1 MRFSKSWIVSA
12 KDLSVFRNNK
22 YILYSLVAMPLIMG
36 LLIPVML
43 IYTLQ
48 AQAALLTQAQLVE
61 TAAYLVN
68 MFSSFFVLTAVAL
81 PMIIASYSFIGEKLE
96 KSLEPLLA
104 TPTTDGELLF
114 GKSLGAF
121 IPCIGATYIGELIFV
136 IVIDGWSMINLGTF
150 LLPTVY
156 WALVTGIV
164 IPLAGVLS
172 VEANIII
179 SSKVNDLRAAQ
190 QVGGIIIMPMVL
202 LAVLPSL
209 IQTIPMVTMALILS
223 GGLAIADIGLF
234 YLSKA
239 TFQREE
245 ILTKWK

>member
-1 MRFSKSWIVSA
+1 MRFGKAWIVTA

-22 YILYSLVAMPLIMG
+22 YILYSLIAMPLLMG
-36 LLIPVML
+36 LLIPVVL

-48 AQAALLTQAQLVE
+48 AQAALLTQAQLIE
-61 TAAYLVN
+61 SATSLVN
-68 MFSSFFVLTAVAL
+68 MFSSFFVISVVGL
-81 PMIIASYSFIGEKLE
+81 PTLIASYSFIGEKLE

-104 TPTTDGELLF
+104 TPTTDSELLF

-136 IVIDGWSMINLGTF
+136 IVIDGWSIINLGTL

-164 IPLAGVLS
+164 IPLACVLS

-179 SSKVNDLRAAQ
+179 SSRINDIRAAQ
-190 QVGGIIIMPMVL
+190 QIGAIIILPIIFLM
-202 LAVLPSL
+202 ALPSV
-209 IQTIPMVTMALILS
+209 IQIFPMVTLALILS
-223 GGLAIADIGLF
+223 GGLAVADIGLF

-239 TFQREE
+239 IFQREE

>member
-1 MRFSKSWIVSA
+1 MRFCKSWIVSA
-12 KDLSVFRNNK
+12 KDLGVSRNNK
-22 YILYSLVAMPLIMG
+22 YILYSLIAMPLIMG
-36 LLIPVML
+36 LLIPAML

-61 TAAYLVN
+61 MANYLVN
-68 MFSSFFVLTAVAL
+68 TFSSFFILTAVAL
-81 PMIIASYSFIGEKLE
+81 PTLIASYSFIGEKLE

-121 IPCIGATYIGELIFV
+121 IPCIGATYIGELIFF

-179 SSKVNDLRAAQ
+179 SSRMNDLRAAQ
-190 QVGGIIIMPMVL
+190 QVGSIIIMPL
-202 LAVLPSL
+202 LLLTVLPSL
-209 IQTIPMVTMALILS
+209 IPTIPMVTIALILS

>member
-1 MRFSKSWIVSA
+1 MRFWKARIVAA

-22 YILYSLVAMPLIMG
+22 YILYSLIAMPIIMG
-36 LLIPVML
+36 LLIPMML

-48 AQAALLTQAQLVE
+48 LQAPLLTQAQLVE

-81 PMIIASYSFIGEKLE
+81 PTIIASYSFIGEKLE

-136 IVIDGWSMINLGTF
+136 IVIDGWSIINLGTL

-164 IPLAGVLS
+164 IPLACVLS

-179 SSKVNDLRAAQ
+179 SSRVNDIRAAQ
-190 QVGGIIIMPMVL
+190 QIGGIIILPLLVL
-202 LAVLPSL
+202 TVLPSVL
-209 IQTIPMVTMALILS
+209 PTIPMDTLALILS
-223 GGLAIADIGLF
+223 GGLAVADVGLF

>member
-1 MRFSKSWIVSA
+1 MRFWKSWIVA
-12 KDLSVFRNNK
+12 TKDLSVFRNNK
-22 YILYSLVAMPLIMG
+22 YILYSLIAMPLIMG
-36 LLIPVML
+36 LLIPVVL
-43 IYTLQ
+43 IYSLQ

-68 MFSSFFVLTAVAL
+68 MFSSFFVLNAVAF
-81 PMIIASYSFIGEKLE
+81 PTIIASYSFIGEKLE

-136 IVIDGWSMINLGTF
+136 IVIDGWSIINLGTL

-156 WALVTGIV
+156 WTLVTGIV
-164 IPLAGVLS
+164 IPLACVLS

-179 SSKVNDLRAAQ
+179 SSRVNDIRAAQ
-190 QVGGIIIMPMVL
+190 QVGGIIILPL
-202 LAVLPSL
+202 LFLTVLPSIL
-209 IQTIPMVTMALILS
+209 PIIPMDTLALILS

>member
-1 MRFSKSWIVSA
+1 MRFWKSWIVTA

-22 YILYSLVAMPLIMG
+22 YILYSLIAMPLIMG
-36 LLIPVML
+36 LLIPVVL
-43 IYTLQ
+43 IYSLQ
-48 AQAALLTQAQLVE
+48 AQVAVLTQAQLIEVA
-61 TAAYLVN
+61 TLFVN
-68 MFSSFFVLTAVAL
+68 MFSSFFVITAVAL
-81 PMIIASYSFIGEKLE
+81 PTVIASYSFIGEKLE

-104 TPTTDGELLF
+104 TPTTDSELLF

-136 IVIDGWSMINLGTF
+136 IVIGGWSIINLGTL
-150 LLPTVY
+150 LLPTLH
-156 WALVTGIV
+156 WALVTGII

-179 SSKVNDLRAAQ
+179 SSRVNDMRAAQ
-190 QVGGIIIMPMVL
+190 QIGGIIILPL
-202 LAVLPSL
+202 LLLTVLPSV
-209 IQTIPMVTMALILS
+209 IQIIPMVTLALILS
-223 GGLAIADIGLF
+223 GGLAVADVGLF

-239 TFQREE
+239 IFQREE

>member
-1 MRFSKSWIVSA
+1 MRFWKSWIVAS

-81 PMIIASYSFIGEKLE
+81 PTIIASYSFIGEKLE

-121 IPCIGATYIGELIFV
+121 IPCIGATYIAELIFV
-136 IVIDGWSMINLGTF
+136 IVIDGWSIINMGTL

-156 WALVTGIV
+156 WTVVTGIV
-164 IPLAGVLS
+164 IPLACVLS

-179 SSKVNDLRAAQ
+179 SSRVNDIRAAQ
-190 QVGGIIIMPMVL
+190 QIGVIIILPL
-202 LAVLPSL
+202 LALAVLPSVL
-209 IQTIPMVTMALILS
+209 PIIPMDTLALILS

>member
-1 MRFSKSWIVSA
+1 VSA

-22 YILYSLVAMPLIMG
+22 FILYSLIAMPLLMG
-36 LLIPVML
+36 LIIPLTL
-43 IYTLQ
+43 IYSIE
-48 AQAALLTQAQLVE
+48 AQAALLTQTQLVE
-61 TAAYLVN
+61 MANYLVN
-68 MFSSFFVLTAVAL
+68 TLSSFFVLTAVAL
-81 PMIIASYSFIGEKLE
+81 PTIIASYSFIGEKLE
-96 KSLEPLLA
+96 KSLEPLLS

-114 GKSLGAF
+114 GKSLGAL

-136 IVIDGWSMINLGTF
+136 IVVNGWSMINLGTF

-179 SSKVNDLRAAQ
+179 SSRVNDLRAAQ
-190 QVGGIIIMPMVL
+190 QIGGIIIMPMVL
-202 LAVLPSL
+202 LTLLPSL
-209 IQTIPMVTMALILS
+209 IQTIPMVTITLILS

>member
-1 MRFSKSWIVSA
+1 MRFSNSWIVTA

-22 YILYSLVAMPLIMG
+22 YILYSLIAMPIIIG

-61 TAAYLVN
+61 SATYLVDT
-68 MFSSFFVLTAVAL
+68 FSSFFVLTAVAL
-81 PMIIASYSFIGEKLE
+81 PTLIASYSFIGEKLE

-136 IVIDGWSMINLGTF
+136 IVLDSWSMINLGTF
-150 LLPTVY
+150 LLPTMY
-156 WALVTGIV
+156 WALVTGMV

-179 SSKVNDLRAAQ
+179 SSRMNDLRAAQ
-190 QVGGIIIMPMVL
+190 QVGSIIIMPL
-202 LAVLPSL
+202 LLLTVLPSL
-209 IQTIPMVTMALILS
+209 IPTIPMVTIALILS

>member
-1 MRFSKSWIVSA
+1 MRFWKSWIVAA

-22 YILYSLVAMPLIMG
+22 YILYSLIAMPLIMG

-48 AQAALLTQAQLVE
+48 AQAALLSQAQLVE
-61 TAAYLVN
+61 AATSLVN
-68 MFSSFFVLTAVAL
+68 IFSSFFVLNAVAL
-81 PMIIASYSFIGEKLE
+81 PTIIASYSFIGEKLE

-136 IVIDGWSMINLGTF
+136 MVIDGWSLINLGTL

-156 WALVTGIV
+156 WTLVTGLV
-164 IPLAGVLS
+164 IPLACVLS

-179 SSKVNDLRAAQ
+179 SSRVNDIRAAQ
-190 QVGGIIIMPMVL
+190 QVGGIIILPL
-202 LAVLPSL
+202 LLLTVLPSVL
-209 IQTIPMVTMALILS
+209 PIIPMDTLALMLS
-223 GGLAIADIGLF
+223 GGLAVADLGLF

>member
-1 MRFSKSWIVSA
+1 MRFWKSWIVAA

-22 YILYSLVAMPLIMG
+22 YILYSLIVMPLLMG
-36 LLIPVML
+36 LLIPVLL
-43 IYTLQ
+43 IYSLQ
-48 AQAALLTQAQLVE
+48 AQAAVLTQAQLIE
-61 TAAYLVN
+61 GAASFVN
-68 MFSSFFVLTAVAL
+68 MFSSFFVITAVAL
-81 PMIIASYSFIGEKLE
+81 PTVIASYSFIGEKLE

-104 TPTTDGELLF
+104 TPTTDSELLF

-136 IVIDGWSMINLGTF
+136 IVIDGWSIINLGTL

-156 WALVTGIV
+156 WALVTGIL

-179 SSKVNDLRAAQ
+179 SSRVNDIRAAQ
-190 QVGGIIIMPMVL
+190 QLGGLIIMPIL
-202 LAVLPSL
+202 LLIVLPSV
-209 IQTIPMVTMALILS
+209 IQIIPMVTLALILS
-223 GGLAIADIGLF
+223 GGLAVADIGLF
-234 YLSKA
+234 YLSK
-239 TFQREE
+239 TIFQREE

>member
-1 MRFSKSWIVSA
+1 MRFSKSWIVSS
-12 KDLSVFRNNK
+12 KDLGVFRNNK
-22 YILYSLVAMPLIMG
+22 YILYSLIAMPLIMG
-36 LLIPVML
+36 LLIPVVL
-43 IYTLQ
+43 IYSLQ

-61 TAAYLVN
+61 MANYLVN
-68 MFSSFFVLTAVAL
+68 TFSSFFILTAVTL
-81 PMIIASYSFIGEKLE
+81 PTLIASYSFIGEKLE

-136 IVIDGWSMINLGTF
+136 IVLDSWSMINLGTF
-150 LLPTVY
+150 LLPTMY

-179 SSKVNDLRAAQ
+179 SSRMNDLRAAQ
-190 QVGGIIIMPMVL
+190 QVGSIIIMPL
-202 LAVLPSL
+202 LLLTVLPSL
-209 IQTIPMVTMALILS
+209 IQTIPMVTIALILS

>member
-1 MRFSKSWIVSA
+1 MRFSKSWIVAS

-22 YILYSLVAMPLIMG
+22 YILYSLIAMPLIMG
-36 LLIPVML
+36 LLIPVTL
-43 IYTLQ
+43 IYSLQ
-48 AQAALLTQAQLVE
+48 AQAAVLPQAQLVE
-61 TAAYLVN
+61 AATSLVN

-81 PMIIASYSFIGEKLE
+81 PTIIASYSFIGEKLE

-121 IPCIGATYIGELIFV
+121 IPCIGATYIGGLMFFIF
-136 IVIDGWSMINLGTF
+136 IDIWSIINLGSL

-164 IPLAGVLS
+164 IPLACVLS

-179 SSKVNDLRAAQ
+179 SSRVNDIRAAQ
-190 QVGGIIIMPMVL
+190 QVGGIIILPLVL
-202 LAVLPSL
+202 VTVLPSI
-209 IQTIPMVTMALILS
+209 IQILPMDTLALILS

-239 TFQREE
+239 TFEREE